1 MTRGKVF
8 LIGLIVLLLGGAAY
22 VGFDALGLKGFS
34 AGIAAQSLLV
44 LIVVVWTGSYLF
56 RVVTGQMT
64 YMEQRRRYRE
74 VYDEQEADDLQKK
87 FDALSLEQQQALLEK
102 IGMDEFE
109 APSGS

>member
-1 MTRGKVF
+1 MGDQVRRHRARKPRQRPSRRHYP
-8 LIGLIVLLLGGAAY
+8 A
-22 VGFDALGLKGFS
+22 
-34 AGIAAQSLLV
+34 LV

-74 VYDEQEADDLQKK
+74 VYDEQEADDLQKR
-87 FDALSLEQQQALLEK
+87 FDALPPEEQQALLQK
-102 IGMDEFE
+102 IGMDESD